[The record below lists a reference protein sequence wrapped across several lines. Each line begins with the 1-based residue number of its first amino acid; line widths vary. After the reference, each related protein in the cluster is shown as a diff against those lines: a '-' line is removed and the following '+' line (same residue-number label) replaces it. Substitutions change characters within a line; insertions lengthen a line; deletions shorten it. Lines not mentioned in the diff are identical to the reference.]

1 MRKTIARYLTNCDTC
16 GRIKPL
22 RHDASGLLKPMQ
34 VPVTHWSSVLMD
46 FITGL
51 PKSGPQQHDAI
62 LVIVDRLTEIA
73 HYIPTHESIT
83 SEGTAR
89 LYFDN
94 IFRLHDLPNSL
105 VSDRGTQFTFGFSRT
120 LCKLL
125 SITQNLST
133 SFHPWTDGQI
143 QRVNAIL
150 EQYLRGYINYQQD
163 NWMEILAMAEFAYNN
178 TVSATTSITP
188 FFALYENNHD
198 GLSNSI
204 VPLRHPH
211 PRCSKNRLTNLRT

>member
-1 MRKTIARYLTNCDTC
+1 MRKTIARYITNCDTC
-16 GRIKPL
+16 ARIKPL
-22 RHDASGLLKPMQ
+22 RHDASGLLKLIQ

-73 HYIPTHESIT
+73 YYIPTHKSIT

-94 IFRLHDLPNSL
+94 IFRLHGLPNSL
-105 VSDRGTQFTFGFSRT
+105 VSDRSTQFTFGFSRT
-120 LCKLL
+120 LCKLV

-133 SFHPWTDGQI
+133 SFHPWTDGQ
-143 QRVNAIL
+143 QK
-150 EQYLRGYINYQQD
+150 
-163 NWMEILAMAEFAYNN
+163 
-178 TVSATTSITP
+178 
-188 FFALYENNHD
+188 
-198 GLSNSI
+198 GLMQS
-204 VPLRHPH
+204 
-211 PRCSKNRLTNLRT
+211 